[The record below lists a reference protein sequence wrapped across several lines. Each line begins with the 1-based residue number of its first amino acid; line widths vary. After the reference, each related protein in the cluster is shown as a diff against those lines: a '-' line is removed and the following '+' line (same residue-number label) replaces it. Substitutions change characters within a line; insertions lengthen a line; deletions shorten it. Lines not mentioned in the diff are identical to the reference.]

1 MLNKNVFIWLMYF
14 GALPFIAGALLSLL
28 SIDSLSIDALPIIMP
43 SGLDTVMHVV
53 SLYALVIVVFM
64 AGVLWGVMLSVK
76 ANTAF
81 SQTNFIISNVI
92 TLALGIIYLILPN
105 SSIFLVVTAIAF
117 LWLLVIDKKLLQQQL
132 IANNY
137 YHARKRVSAMV
148 VLSLIILATNN
159 YLNAL

>member
-1 MLNKNVFIWLMYF
+1 MYF

-28 SIDSLSIDALPIIMP
+28 SIDSLPIDTLPIVMP
-43 SGLDTVMHVV
+43 SELDTVMHIV

-92 TLALGIIYLILPN
+92 TLALGIIYLMLPD

-148 VLSLIILATNN
+148 VLSLLILATNN

>member
-28 SIDSLSIDALPIIMP
+28 SIDSLPIDTLPIVMP
-43 SGLDTVMHVV
+43 SELDTVMHIV

-64 AGVLWGVMLSVK
+64 AGVLWGVTLSVK

-92 TLALGIIYLILPN
+92 TLALGIIYLMLPD

-148 VLSLIILATNN
+148 VLSLLILATNN